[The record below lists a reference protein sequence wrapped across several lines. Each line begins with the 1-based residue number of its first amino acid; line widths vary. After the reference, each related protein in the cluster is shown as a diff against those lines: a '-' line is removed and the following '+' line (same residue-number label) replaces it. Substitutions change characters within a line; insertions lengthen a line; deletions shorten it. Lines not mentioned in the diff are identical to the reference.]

1 MIASDNAVLELIFNP
16 ELQGQ
21 GFSSLETDTQEKD
34 KYATDIDPKVLQ
46 ELKQTEQEAIELA
59 NNGKL
64 KDALNAL
71 NTCIS
76 REPAYA
82 PAYNNRAQVNR
93 LLKDNDAALKDL
105 DSAIEK
111 ANGQNW
117 ILRQA
122 YTQRAI
128 LKKQMGDKD
137 GSLEDFQ
144 LGAKH
149 GSPIA
154 REIAV
159 SENPYAKMCNQAV
172 MEVMSR
178 EFNIQ

>member
-21 GFSSLETDTQEKD
+21 GFPPPDTQDKD
-34 KYATDIDPKVLQ
+34 AYASSIDPELLK
-46 ELKQTEQEAIELA
+46 ELKQLEHEGIEHA
-59 NNGKL
+59 NNGKVQ
-64 KDALNAL
+64 DALNSLDA
-71 NTCIS
+71 CIS

-82 PAYNNRAQVNR
+82 AAYNNRAQVHR
-93 LLKDNDAALKDL
+93 LMKNNEAAMKDL

-111 ANGQNW
+111 ANDQNW

-137 GSLEDFQ
+137 GSLDDFQ

-154 REIAV
+154 REIVV

-172 MEVMSR
+172 MEVMGR

>member
-1 MIASDNAVLELIFNP
+1 MIASDNAILELIFNP

-21 GFSSLETDTQEKD
+21 GLPTPDTQEKD
-34 KYATDIDPKVLQ
+34 TYATDINPEALK
-46 ELKQTEQEAIELA
+46 ELKQIEQQAIEHA
-59 NNGKL
+59 NNGQL
-64 KDALNAL
+64 KDALNIL

-76 REPAYA
+76 REPTYA
-82 PAYNNRAQVNR
+82 PAYNNRAQVYR
-93 LLKDNDAALKDL
+93 LLKDNEAALKDL
-105 DSAIEK
+105 NSAVEK

-178 EFNIQ
+178 EFNFQ

>member
-1 MIASDNAVLELIFNP
+1 MLVTDNAVLELIFNP

-21 GFSSLETDTQEKD
+21 GFPPPQDTQETDTYENH
-34 KYATDIDPKVLQ
+34 IDSKLLD
-46 ELKQTEQEAIELA
+46 ELKQKEREGIEHANKGDLQAALA
-59 NNGKL
+59 S
-64 KDALNAL
+64 LNS
-71 NTCIS
+71 CIS
-76 REPAYA
+76 REPNYA
-82 PAYNNRAQVNR
+82 PAYNNRAQVHR
-93 LLKDNDAALKDL
+93 LMKNNESALKDL
-105 DSAIEK
+105 NSAIDK
-111 ANGQNW
+111 AKGHNW

-128 LKKQMGDKD
+128 LKKQMGDKE
-137 GSLEDFQ
+137 GSLADFQ

-159 SENPYAKMCNQAV
+159 SENPYAKMCNQAM